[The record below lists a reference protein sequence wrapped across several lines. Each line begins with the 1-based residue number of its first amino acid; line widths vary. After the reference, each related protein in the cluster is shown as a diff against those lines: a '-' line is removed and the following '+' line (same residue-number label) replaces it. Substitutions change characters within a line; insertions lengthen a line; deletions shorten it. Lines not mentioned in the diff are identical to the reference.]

1 MKKVLSFIAG
11 AMLAVSALAQ
21 DSTGLSNPESVTSD
35 GQFLYVSNIGKA
47 LDPTAK
53 DGDGFIA
60 KLTLGGKLLT
70 PSFANAKLNAP
81 KGTAIIRGVLYV
93 ADIDRV
99 IGIQLMTGNKITD
112 INLSNTGT
120 SFLNDLAVKDDLTL
134 FVSATDVGKVFEVNV
149 RSGAFKEVA
158 NVKGANGLC
167 YDKAKDLLYTCS
179 FDFQNMQ
186 GGEIGVISWKN
197 NIPSYEKVGDIH
209 GAFDGLALLDD
220 HTLIVSDWGAID
232 HPAGFLEKIDLNTK
246 KATKYDWP
254 VIAGPADFYFDAKQ
268 NQVII
273 PALVAGKLLIQPL

>member
-1 MKKVLSFIAG
+1 
-11 AMLAVSALAQ
+11 
-21 DSTGLSNPESVTSD
+21 
-35 GQFLYVSNIGKA
+35 
-47 LDPTAK
+47 
-53 DGDGFIA
+53 
-60 KLTLGGKLLT
+60 
-70 PSFANAKLNAP
+70 
-81 KGTAIIRGVLYV
+81 
-93 ADIDRV
+93 
-99 IGIQLMTGNKITD
+99 
-112 INLSNTGT
+112 
-120 SFLNDLAVKDDLTL
+120 LTL

-149 RSGAFKEVA
+149 RSGAFKEVT

-197 NIPSYEKVGDIH
+197 HLPSYERVGDVH

-220 HTLIVSDWGAID
+220 HTLIVSDWGALD

-254 VIAGPADFYFDAKQ
+254 AIAGPADFYFDAKQ

-273 PALVAGKLLIQPL
+273 PALVAGKLVIQPL

>member
-1 MKKVLSFIAG
+1 MKKVLSFIASVL
-11 AMLAVSALAQ
+11 LAVSALAQ

-60 KLTLGGKLLT
+60 KLSLSGKVIT
-70 PSFANAKLNAP
+70 PSFAKAKLNAP
-81 KGTAIIRGVLYV
+81 KGTAIIRNVLYV

-99 IGIQLMTGNKITD
+99 IGIQLSTGNKITD
-112 INLSNTGT
+112 INLSNSGT

-149 RSGAFKEVA
+149 RSGAVTPVVD
-158 NVKGANGLC
+158 VKGANGLC
-167 YDKAKDLLYTCS
+167 YDKAKNLLYTCS

-197 NIPSYEKVGDIH
+197 YIPSYEKAGDIH

-220 HTLIVSDWGAID
+220 HTLIVSDWGALD

-246 KATKYDWP
+246 KVTKYDWP
-254 VIAGPADFYFDAKQ
+254 AIAGPADFYFDAKQ

-273 PALVAGKLLIQPL
+273 PALVAGKLLFQPL